1 MPHRVISLF
10 LVLVIACLASAP
22 RALADDE
29 SAFVASDGES
39 KIVFIQNQNHD
50 RKMSFLVFG
59 ADKRCVAEVRGREA
73 QVLPTPP
80 GAYIFYVVGYEQTRR
95 IELYLAAGRTYF
107 VRLHTVDKPIGA
119 EPRVTLVRRASD
131 EHKLLRYHL
140 EGAHITHTRDDKSC
154 YGKPLKERNRRT
166 VRRINEAN
174 AEWKSGEDID
184 RDRDTLIEKDGLTAE
199 DISRL

>member
-1 MPHRVISLF
+1 MGHRLTALTFSLVAAG
-10 LVLVIACLASAP
+10 LGPAP
-22 RALADDE
+22 RAVAEDS
-29 SAFVASDGES
+29 SAFVASEDES

-50 RKMSFLVFG
+50 RKMSFLIFG

-80 GAYIFYVVGYEQTRR
+80 GAYVFYVVGYEQTTR
-95 IELYLAAGRTYF
+95 IELYLAKGRTYF
-107 VRLHTVDKPIGA
+107 VRLHTVDKAIGA
-119 EPRVTLVRRASD
+119 EPRVTLVRRASE

-140 EGAHITHTRDDKSC
+140 EGAHITHTLDDKRC
-154 YGKPLKERNRRT
+154 YGKPLEERKRRT

-174 AEWKSGEDID
+174 ADWKNEDD
-184 RDRDTLIEKDGLTAE
+184 VYRDQNTLIEKDGLTAE